1 MPDKP
6 TIQFLGA
13 AGTVTGSKHL
23 ITLGDQ
29 RVLLDCGMFQGI
41 KALRQRNWKPLP
53 FDPERLAAVVL
64 SHAHIDHSGLLPLLV
79 RNRYRGPIY
88 CTPGTADLLRVM
100 LRDSAYLQEEQASHA
115 NRYGYSKH
123 RPALPLYTIADAEA
137 TIDLVEERR
146 YVEPF
151 AAAPGVEV
159 TFRHTGHI
167 LGSASVDVA
176 LDCGSTTKRVVFSGD
191 LGRWDRPIL
200 RDPVDVP
207 AADIL
212 LCESTYGDKEHP
224 ADPKRHLAKIVR
236 DSAEQGGVLLV
247 PAFAVGRTQELVW
260 RLRQLEDEGLV
271 PVVPVYV
278 DSPMAIRSTEI
289 YLRHPEDHDLDMKQL
304 ERKGDEP
311 LETQQ
316 FALTRDRN
324 ESKKLNEL
332 RGPAVIISASGMATG
347 GRILHHMK
355 RWLPDRRTTFLVVG
369 YQAHGTRGRS
379 LLEGAREIKIHGQM
393 VKVRGEVECINGL
406 SAHGDRSELLRWM
419 RGFEEPPRRT
429 YLVHGE
435 PDVAG
440 AFAETI
446 KNKLKWNARVAKDK
460 QKAIIS

>member
-1 MPDKP
+1 MPNKP

-23 ITLGDQ
+23 ITWDDQ
-29 RVLLDCGMFQGI
+29 RVLLDCGMFQGL
-41 KALRQRNWKPLP
+41 KALRERNWKPLP
-53 FDPERLAAVVL
+53 FDPKSLNAVIL

-79 RNRYRGPIY
+79 RNQYRGPIY
-88 CTPGTADLLRVM
+88 CTPGTADLLKVM

-123 RPALPLYTIADAEA
+123 KPALPLYTVADAEA
-137 TIDLVEERR
+137 TIDLVEERP

-151 AAAPGVEV
+151 RAIPGCDV

-167 LGSASVDVA
+167 LGSASVDA
-176 LDCGSTTKRVVFSGD
+176 ELDCGSTSKRVVFSGD

-200 RDPVDVP
+200 RDPVAVP
-207 AADIL
+207 SADIL

-224 ADPKRHLAKIVR
+224 GEPTEDLARIVR
-236 DSAEQGGVLLV
+236 DTAQDGGVLLV

-260 RLRQLEDEGLV
+260 RLRQLEDDDKI

-289 YLRHPEDHDLDMKQL
+289 YERHPEDHDLDMKQIS
-304 ERKGDEP
+304 RDGDEP
-311 LETQQ
+311 LETRQ
-316 FALTRDRN
+316 FALTRHRN
-324 ESKKLNEL
+324 ESKRLNEL
-332 RGPAVIISASGMATG
+332 RGPAIIISASGMATG

-355 RWLPDRRTTFLVVG
+355 RWLPDRRTRFLLVG
-369 YQAHGTRGRS
+369 YQADGTRGRA

-393 VKVRGEVECINGL
+393 VKVRGSVERINGL

-419 RGFEEPPRRT
+419 RGFEQPPRRT

-435 PDVAG
+435 PEVAA
-440 AFAETI
+440 AFAETV
-446 KNKLKWNARVAKDK
+446 KQELKWRARPAKDR
-460 QKAIIS
+460 QKAVIS